1 MKCPCRFNFHL
12 GLDARCNS
20 TTEGPS
26 SPRPCYPNFFL
37 KKSRLQDGIGELGIV
52 FAHNHHCRNVAE
64 RRELW
69 RLYGRMN
76 SSLVTAITRTCGT
89 FPWRFSFR
97 DFAYLWPEP
106 HFRILPNSRP
116 TTGKKAMIS
125 KVGLFA
131 LMEETHS
138 AVGALAGW
146 GAVARSP
153 HGRIYIMFAPR
164 CYNQSTS
171 RVCKKQN
178 PLE

>member
-1 MKCPCRFNFHL
+1 
-12 GLDARCNS
+12 
-20 TTEGPS
+20 
-26 SPRPCYPNFFL
+26 
-37 KKSRLQDGIGELGIV
+37 
-52 FAHNHHCRNVAE
+52 
-64 RRELW
+64 
-69 RLYGRMN
+69 
-76 SSLVTAITRTCGT
+76 
-89 FPWRFSFR
+89 
-97 DFAYLWPEP
+97 
-106 HFRILPNSRP
+106 
-116 TTGKKAMIS
+116 MIS

-131 LMEETHS
+131 LMEELCGDLAS